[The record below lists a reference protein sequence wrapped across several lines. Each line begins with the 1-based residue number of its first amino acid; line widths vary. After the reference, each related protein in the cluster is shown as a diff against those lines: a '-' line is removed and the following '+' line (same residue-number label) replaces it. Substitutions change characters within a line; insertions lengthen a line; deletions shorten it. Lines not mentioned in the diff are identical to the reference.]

1 MSEAFYRTM
10 RALGSPFKY
19 RCLGL
24 ENVRTPGPAI
34 YVSNHVDST
43 GPIQVMISVPLR
55 FHPWVIAEMTDLRR
69 APPYLY
75 REFVERELHLRGR
88 LGMAVSTVLSA
99 IAVALMRG
107 LRCVPVDRNEGRFMP
122 PLRRSLALL
131 KEGRNLLV
139 FPESNV
145 GPVDPET
152 RMRPFLCGFLMLC
165 AMFREA
171 TGRDLP
177 LYPMAVSVRQRAILI
192 GRRIFFDP
200 PSKRSREVRR
210 FGQQLQE
217 RVRELWRSLQAGTE
231 ACLKK
236 MAPPK
241 SRLQ

>member
-1 MSEAFYRTM
+1 MSEALYKTVRW
-10 RALGSPFKY
+10 LGSPFRY

-24 ENVRTPGPAI
+24 ENTQPQGPAI
-34 YVSNHVDST
+34 YVSNHVQST

-88 LGMAVSTVLSA
+88 LGMAVSTVLST
-99 IAVALMRG
+99 IAVALMHG

-139 FPESNV
+139 FPEDNV

-152 RMRPFLCGFLMLC
+152 QMRPFLCGFLMLC

-171 TGRDLP
+171 TGRNLP
-177 LYPMAVSVRQRAILI
+177 LYPMAVSVRERAILI
-192 GRRIFFDP
+192 GRRLFFDP
-200 PSKRSREVRR
+200 PSKRSQEIRR

-217 RVRELWRSLQAGTE
+217 RVRELWRTLQGGAET
-231 ACLKK
+231 CLKK
-236 MAPPK
+236 IGR
-241 SRLQ
+241 SR